1 MNTDIRLSVGFWQH
15 PKTKKTVRRLG
26 LEGIR
31 SLQILW
37 AWAAVSRP
45 DGNLSGMDWEDVE
58 LAADWQGE
66 ERKFFD
72 TCLGMWVDESP
83 DGYVLHDWQEHNPW
97 VAEAEIR
104 GGQSRMAKLAQVNR
118 EAYDECLRRGIEGL
132 SPEEYHHWKLWRRA
146 HEAPLPSASPA
157 PLLPSRSDR
166 TAPPERPLAKPSAPS
181 PSPNPEEEIQGE
193 CVFAGAREE
202 APVGDASGLSGK
214 AGASSRQPSQ
224 GFDEFFEAFP
234 EQHRGSRSEAAGEWV
249 ALEASR
255 ALPGLPRI
263 LDALGQWEDSEAWK
277 RQGGRYIPSA
287 ANFLKR
293 EYWLRKPPEQE
304 IQSAGPSG
312 GRPMTARQ
320 AEAKER
326 GDWAKHILAF
336 DEAVR
341 NGDVEDF
348 GFGTEQGVR
357 ALSAADAGAGRIR
370 AAGQGLGR
378 RAG

>member
-15 PKTKKTVRRLG
+15 PKTKKTARRLG

-31 SLQILW
+31 SLQVLW
-37 AWAAVSRP
+37 LWSTQYRP
-45 DGNLSGMDWEDVE
+45 DGNLSGMDWEDIE

-72 TCLGMWVDESP
+72 TCLGMWVDETP

-97 VAEAEIR
+97 QSEA
-104 GGQSRMAKLAQVNR
+104 LARSEKAQKAAQARWGKANNINKQ
-118 EAYDECLRRGIEGL
+118 CLTDAQAM
-132 SPEEYHHWKLWRRA
+132 PEHD
-146 HEAPLPSASPA
+146 SSN
-157 PLLPSRSDR
+157 
-166 TAPPERPLAKPSAPS
+166 APS
-181 PSPNPEEEIQGE
+181 PSPSPIPEEKDK
-193 CVFAGAREE
+193 CVFNAGARVERPAENPEPE
-202 APVGDASGLSGK
+202 AVP
-214 AGASSRQPSQ
+214 SRQPSLA
-224 GFDEFFEAFP
+224 FDEFFEAFP
-234 EQHRGSRSEAAGEWV
+234 EQHRGSRKEAAGEWV
-249 ALEASR
+249 ALEANR

-277 RQGGRYIPSA
+277 RQGGRYIPSV

-293 EYWLRKPPEQE
+293 EYWLRKPPERE

-348 GFGTEQGVR
+348 GFGTEQGIC
-357 ALSAADAGAGRIR
+357 ALPATDAGAGRVR
-370 AAGQGLGR
+370 AAGQGMGR
-378 RAG
+378 RIG

>member
-1 MNTDIRLSVGFWQH
+1 MNSDIRLSVGFWQH
-15 PKTKKTVRRLG
+15 PKTKKTARRLG

-31 SLQILW
+31 SLQVLW
-37 AWAAVSRP
+37 LWSTQYRP
-45 DGNLSGMDWEDVE
+45 DGNLSGMDWEDIE

-72 TCLGMWVDESP
+72 TCLGMWVDETP

-97 VAEAEIR
+97 QSEA
-104 GGQSRMAKLAQVNR
+104 LARSEKAQKAAQARWGKANNIN
-118 EAYDECLRRGIEGL
+118 EQCLTDAQAMPEHDSSNAPL
-132 SPEEYHHWKLWRRA
+132 PFPSPEEEKKEERVFNACARV
-146 HEAPLPSASPA
+146 
-157 PLLPSRSDR
+157 
-166 TAPPERPLAKPSAPS
+166 ERPEP
-181 PSPNPEEEIQGE
+181 
-193 CVFAGAREE
+193 EE
-202 APVGDASGLSGK
+202 APAPEPRKPEAVP
-214 AGASSRQPSQ
+214 SRQPSLA
-224 GFDEFFEAFP
+224 FDEFFEAFP
-234 EQHRGSRSEAAGEWV
+234 EQHRGGRSEAAGEWV
-249 ALEASR
+249 ALEANR

-293 EYWLRKPPEQE
+293 EYWLRKPPERE

-348 GFGTEQGVR
+348 GFGTEQGIC
-357 ALSAADAGAGRIR
+357 ALPATDAGAGRVR
-370 AAGQGLGR
+370 AAGQGMGR
-378 RAG
+378 RIG

>member
-15 PKTKKTVRRLG
+15 PKTKKTARRLG

-31 SLQILW
+31 SLQVLW
-37 AWAAVSRP
+37 LWSTQYRP
-45 DGNLSGMDWEDVE
+45 DGNLSGMDWEDIE

-72 TCLGMWVDESP
+72 TCLGMWVDETP

-97 VAEAEIR
+97 QSEA
-104 GGQSRMAKLAQVNR
+104 LARSEKAQKAAQARWGKANNINKQ
-118 EAYDECLRRGIEGL
+118 CLTDAQAM
-132 SPEEYHHWKLWRRA
+132 PEHD
-146 HEAPLPSASPA
+146 SSN
-157 PLLPSRSDR
+157 
-166 TAPPERPLAKPSAPS
+166 APS
-181 PSPNPEEEIQGE
+181 PSPIPEEKGK
-193 CVFAGAREE
+193 CVFNAGARVERPAENPEPE
-202 APVGDASGLSGK
+202 AVP
-214 AGASSRQPSQ
+214 SRQPSLA
-224 GFDEFFEAFP
+224 FDEFFEAFP
-234 EQHRGSRSEAAGEWV
+234 EQHRGSRKEAAGEWV
-249 ALEASR
+249 ALEANR
-255 ALPGLPRI
+255 VLPGLPRI

-293 EYWLRKPPEQE
+293 EYWLRKPPERE

-348 GFGTEQGVR
+348 GFGTEQGIC
-357 ALSAADAGAGRIR
+357 ALPATDAGAGRVR
-370 AAGQGLGR
+370 AAGQGMGR
-378 RAG
+378 RVG